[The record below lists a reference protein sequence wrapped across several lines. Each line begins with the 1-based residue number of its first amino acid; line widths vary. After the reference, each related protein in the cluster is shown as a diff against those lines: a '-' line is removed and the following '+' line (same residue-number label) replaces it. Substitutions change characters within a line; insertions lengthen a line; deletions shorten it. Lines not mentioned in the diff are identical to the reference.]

1 MAGFSPS
8 TYAILYSKI
17 KSLTTGIS
25 NIKANGNQII
35 FTLQDGTTQ
44 TITIPNQLSTQE
56 KNDLVQA
63 IPLLNK
69 LVENKDGHLIYDN
82 KVLLNEDDLS
92 KNNINSLKDLL
103 KGLFFDSDGKV
114 TINGIKI
121 TQNNQEYF
129 IDNEQL
135 VLLKQMEDY
144 LNKDTYDVNKNGIV
158 DKAETL
164 EGLTKT
170 IDELNKSLTNTSIVA
185 GNNIEI
191 IDNKDGTL
199 TINSST
205 TGTGNGLTPEQELKL
220 NNSASK
226 TELNSHIDNK
236 ANPHE
241 TNIENLADT
250 SITSLLDKQALV
262 YDATTGTWKNDSIVV
277 TESGK
282 IKLNASTSLDYLE
295 NYIDNNTIQIEN
307 NLLVVKTIDG
317 LTLSVTEINGLKD
330 KINTISSAGMNYTG
344 TVATKADLDAISS
357 ASSGETKIVLAD
369 ESQSGKRMTYVFNG
383 SVWESLGE
391 FSVQIRDF
399 TVNPLDLTS
408 EVTGKLPQAHMDL
421 TGLVKNTDLADYMDK
436 ATYDTNNNGIVDKA
450 ETLEGLTK
458 TVEELNNSLSKNNI
472 IAGNNI
478 KIVENNGNLTISS
491 LGTGTSG
498 DVDLSEYMD
507 KTTYAS
513 ETNAGA
519 VKYADNLS
527 ATMQTSPLQY
537 YGTDNDNKLGMHYFP
552 INIDK
557 TNTGIEQK
565 IALDAKANTDIAIN
579 SALDISDNKIIVDTY
594 KFVDGTQDIHTTK
607 VFNNTESHNFFYD
620 KDNVE
625 FTDSMH
631 VKKEHEYAITL
642 NADSVYESEI
652 INKNDFIEI
661 LGLEMK

>member
-1 MAGFSPS
+1 MGRQ
-8 TYAILYSKI
+8 IL
-17 KSLTTGIS
+17 
-25 NIKANGNQII
+25 Q
-35 FTLQDGTTQ
+35 
-44 TITIPNQLSTQE
+44 
-56 KNDLVQA
+56 
-63 IPLLNK
+63 
-69 LVENKDGHLIYDN
+69 
-82 KVLLNEDDLS
+82 
-92 KNNINSLKDLL
+92 
-103 KGLFFDSDGKV
+103 GLFPISGGSSN
-114 TINGIKI
+114 NG
-121 TQNNQEYF
+121 
-129 IDNEQL
+129 
-135 VLLKQMEDY
+135 
-144 LNKDTYDVNKNGIV
+144 G
-158 DKAETL
+158 
-164 EGLTKT
+164 
-170 IDELNKSLTNTSIVA
+170 S
-185 GNNIEI
+185 
-191 IDNKDGTL
+191 
-199 TINSST
+199 
-205 TGTGNGLTPEQELKL
+205 LTPEQELKL

-226 TELNSHIDNK
+226 TELNSHVDNK

-241 TNIENLADT
+241 TNIENLSDT

-295 NYIDNNTIQIEN
+295 NYIDNSTLKIEN
-307 NLLVVKTIDG
+307 NLLVVKTLDG

-344 TVATKADLDAISS
+344 TVATKADLDAITS

-421 TGLVKNTDLADYMDK
+421 TGLVKDTDLADYMDK

-458 TVEELNNSLSKNNI
+458 SIDELNKSLTADGLLAGDNITITKNN
-472 IAGNNI
+472 
-478 KIVENNGNLTISS
+478 NGTVTINSTATS
-491 LGTGTSG
+491 TGTGG
-498 DVDLSEYMD
+498 DGSASIDDVNISTTKVFSNAKTKELIEDCLD
-507 KTTYAS
+507 KDTYAS
-513 ETNAGA
+513 TENEGA

-527 ATMQTSPLQY
+527 ATMHTSPLQY

-552 INIDK
+552 INMDK

-565 IALDAKANTDIAIN
+565 VALDAKANTDIAID
-579 SALDISDNKIIVDTY
+579 SALDISDNKIIVDVY
-594 KFVDGTQDIHTTK
+594 KFVGGQQNIQTNK
-607 VFNNTESHNFFYD
+607 VFNNTEMTNSFYD
-620 KDNVE
+620 KDNVA

>member
-1 MAGFSPS
+1 MGRQ
-8 TYAILYSKI
+8 IL
-17 KSLTTGIS
+17 
-25 NIKANGNQII
+25 Q
-35 FTLQDGTTQ
+35 
-44 TITIPNQLSTQE
+44 
-56 KNDLVQA
+56 
-63 IPLLNK
+63 
-69 LVENKDGHLIYDN
+69 
-82 KVLLNEDDLS
+82 
-92 KNNINSLKDLL
+92 
-103 KGLFFDSDGKV
+103 GLFPISGGSSN
-114 TINGIKI
+114 NG
-121 TQNNQEYF
+121 
-129 IDNEQL
+129 
-135 VLLKQMEDY
+135 
-144 LNKDTYDVNKNGIV
+144 G
-158 DKAETL
+158 
-164 EGLTKT
+164 
-170 IDELNKSLTNTSIVA
+170 S
-185 GNNIEI
+185 
-191 IDNKDGTL
+191 
-199 TINSST
+199 
-205 TGTGNGLTPEQELKL
+205 LTPEQELKL

-241 TNIENLADT
+241 TNIENLSDT

-262 YDATTGTWKNDSIVV
+262 YDAITGTWKNDSIVV

-295 NYIDNNTIQIEN
+295 NYIDNSTLKIEN
-307 NLLVVKTIDG
+307 NLLVVKTLDG

-458 TVEELNNSLSKNNI
+458 TVEELNNSLSKKNI

-513 ETNAGA
+513 EENEGA

-527 ATMQTSPLQY
+527 ATMHTSPLQY

-552 INIDK
+552 INMNK

-565 IALDAKANTDIAIN
+565 VALDAKANTDIAID
-579 SALDISDNKIIVDTY
+579 SALDISDNKIIVDVY
-594 KFVDGTQDIHTTK
+594 KFVDGAQNIHTTK
-607 VFNNTESHNFFYD
+607 VFNNTESHNFFYN
-620 KDNVE
+620 KDNVT

-642 NADSVYESEI
+642 NSDSVYESGI